1 MLKQINISELVNGNR
16 GVYNLYRCVW
26 HLVNNTKQAN
36 NKDNTYLYKN
46 GLSQLLTI
54 NILFSFIH
62 IQSRVNVFLNALFDE
77 LESLKPRTVLLL
89 ISQNL
94 RGEPALAD

>member
-46 GLSQLLTI
+46 GL
-54 NILFSFIH
+54 
-62 IQSRVNVFLNALFDE
+62 
-77 LESLKPRTVLLL
+77 LL

-94 RGEPALAD
+94 RGEPSLAD